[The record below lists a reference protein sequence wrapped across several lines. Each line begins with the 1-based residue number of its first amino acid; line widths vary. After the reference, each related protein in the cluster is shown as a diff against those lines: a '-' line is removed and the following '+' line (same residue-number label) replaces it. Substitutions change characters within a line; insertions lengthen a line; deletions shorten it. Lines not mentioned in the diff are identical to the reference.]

1 MIACPFYP
9 VRSHMSEAPAQ
20 APVAPEVAALI
31 AAQHAELRRRRAWIR
46 ATRTVS
52 LGLAAWYLEM
62 IIREG
67 KDSPFYISVNL
78 VAAFIGVS
86 VLVVYN
92 YYDPPLVIRN
102 LHGPDGPLRRTSVA
116 ALDRLRGEL
125 LPSLLQDLGVPE
137 PERSRLVAEIDADEL
152 VRRTAS
158 RMRGDRKR
166 FGRIYLAIVLP
177 LLLAFI
183 VRVATFEAVP

>member
-1 MIACPFYP
+1 
-9 VRSHMSEAPAQ
+9 MSEAPAQ

-46 ATRTVS
+46 ATRSVS

-62 IIREG
+62 IILEG

-92 YYDPPLVIRN
+92 YYDPPLLIRN
-102 LHGPDGPLRRTSVA
+102 LHGPDGPLRRASAA
-116 ALDRLRGEL
+116 ALDPLRGEL
-125 LPSLLQDLGVPE
+125 LPRLLQDLGVPE
-137 PERSRLVAEIDADEL
+137 PERSRLVAEIDADDL

-158 RMRGDRKR
+158 RMHGDRKR
-166 FGRIYLAIVLP
+166 FGRIYLAVVLP